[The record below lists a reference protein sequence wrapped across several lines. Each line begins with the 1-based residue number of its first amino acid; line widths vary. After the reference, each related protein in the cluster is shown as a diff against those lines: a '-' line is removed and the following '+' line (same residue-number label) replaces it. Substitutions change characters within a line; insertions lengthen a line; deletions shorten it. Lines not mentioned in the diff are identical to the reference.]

1 MTKAA
6 TPDATG
12 VGRSSTRRIYFFG
25 ALGGLLFGY
34 DTGVIAGALL
44 YIRDDLGLTPL
55 TEGLVVSSLLVGAM
69 AGATAAGRLAD
80 TLGRRRVGIAASVT
94 FGAGA
99 LAAGLAPDIA
109 LLVAARVLLGLG
121 VGAASV
127 VVPLYLSEMAT
138 TRSRGAVSSLNQ
150 LMITAGIFVAYVT
163 NSLLAPAE
171 AWRWMLGLA
180 LVPSLVMLA
189 GLIVMPETPRWLLRN
204 GREEEAREV
213 LARTRGAAG
222 VESELAEI
230 RQVEATSGER
240 AGLRE
245 VFAPWL
251 RPALVVGVGL
261 AVLNQVVG
269 INTIIYYAPTT
280 LTDVG
285 FSDSAAIYA
294 NTGIGAV
301 NMVMTLVAVWLIDK
315 AGRKRLLLTGATCM
329 CASLAVL
336 AATSLLLP
344 EPDGPGVVGVVTL
357 ACLAAFIV
365 SFSASWGA
373 VCWVVISEVF
383 PLQVRGAAVGF
394 CTTLLWAANFAVSLS
409 FPVLLDAVGIGWL
422 FLGFAVICAFA
433 RVFTARFVVETKGR
447 SLEDIELALRAG
459 SA

>member
-1 MTKAA
+1 MSQAA
-6 TPDATG
+6 APDAKS

-44 YIRDDLGLTPL
+44 YIRDELGLTPL

-69 AGATAAGRLAD
+69 AGATTAGRLAD
-80 TLGRRRVGIAASVT
+80 TLGRRRVGMAASVA

-99 LAAGLAPDIA
+99 LAAGLAPNTA

-150 LMITAGIFVAYVT
+150 LMITVGIFVAYVT

-180 LVPSLVMLA
+180 IVPSTVMLA

-213 LARTRGAAG
+213 LARTRGATGIEA
-222 VESELAEI
+222 ELAEI
-230 RQVEATSGER
+230 RQVEATSRER

-245 VFAPWL
+245 VFVPWL
-251 RPALVVGVGL
+251 RPALVVGIGL

-301 NMVMTLVAVWLIDK
+301 NMVMTLVAIWLIDK
-315 AGRKRLLLTGATCM
+315 VGRKRLLLTGATCM
-329 CASLAVL
+329 CVSLTVL

-344 EPDGPGVVGVVTL
+344 EPDGPGAVGVVTL

-383 PLQVRGAAVGF
+383 PLHVRGAAVGF
-394 CTTLLWAANFAVSLS
+394 CTMLLWLANFVVSLS

-422 FLGFAVICAFA
+422 FLGFAAICALA

-447 SLEDIELALRAG
+447 SLEDIELALRARE
-459 SA
+459 A

>member
-1 MTKAA
+1 MSKAA
-6 TPDATG
+6 APDATSA
-12 VGRSSTRRIYFFG
+12 VRSSSRRIYFFG

-80 TLGRRRVGIAASVT
+80 TLGRRRVGIAAST
-94 FGAGA
+94 AFGAGA
-99 LAAGLAPDIA
+99 LAAGLAPNTA

-189 GLIVMPETPRWLLRN
+189 GLVVMPETPRWLLRS
-204 GREEEAREV
+204 GREAEARQV
-213 LARTRGAAG
+213 LARTRGEAEAEG
-222 VESELAEI
+222 ELAEI
-230 RQVEATSGER
+230 RQVEASSGER

-251 RPALVVGVGL
+251 RPALVVGIGL

-280 LTDVG
+280 LTNVG

-301 NMVMTLVAVWLIDK
+301 NMVMTLVAIWLIDR
-315 AGRKRLLLTGATCM
+315 AGRKRLLLTGAVCM
-329 CASLAVL
+329 CASLTVL
-336 AATSLLLP
+336 GATSLLLP
-344 EPDGPGVVGVVTL
+344 EPDGPGLVGVVTL

-394 CTTLLWAANFAVSLS
+394 CTMLLWTANFAVSLS
-409 FPVLLDAVGIGWL
+409 FPVLLDTVGIGWL

-447 SLEDIELALRAG
+447 SLEEIERALRAR

>member
-1 MTKAA
+1 MSQAA
-6 TPDATG
+6 IPDARS
-12 VGRSSTRRIYFFG
+12 VGRSTKRIYFFG

-44 YIRDDLGLTPL
+44 YIRDELGLTPL
-55 TEGLVVSSLLVGAM
+55 AEGFVVSSLLVGAM

-80 TLGRRRVGIAASVT
+80 SLGRRRVGMAAAVAFSV
-94 FGAGA
+94 GA
-99 LAAGLAPDIA
+99 LAAGFAPDVI

-127 VVPLYLSEMAT
+127 VVPLYLSEMAST
-138 TRSRGAVSSLNQ
+138 HIRGAVSSLNQ
-150 LMITAGIFVAYVT
+150 LMITVGIFVAYVT
-163 NSLLAPAE
+163 NALLAPAE

-180 LVPSLVMLA
+180 IVPSLVMLA

-204 GREEEAREV
+204 GREKEAREV
-213 LARTRGAAG
+213 LARTRGADQVDA
-222 VESELAEI
+222 ELAEI
-230 RQVEATSGER
+230 RQVEDASKER

-261 AVLNQVVG
+261 AILNQVVG

-280 LTDVG
+280 LTNVG

-294 NTGIGAV
+294 NTGIGAI
-301 NMVMTLVAVWLIDK
+301 NMAMTLVAIWLIDK
-315 AGRKRLLLTGATCM
+315 VGRKRLLLSGAVCM
-329 CASLAVL
+329 CTSLTVL

-344 EPDGPGVVGVVTL
+344 EPDGMGVVGMVTL
-357 ACLAAFIV
+357 VCLGAFIV

-383 PLQVRGAAVGF
+383 PLHVRGAAVGF
-394 CTTLLWAANFAVSLS
+394 CTMLLWAANFVVSLS

-422 FLGFAVICAFA
+422 FLGFAAICAFA
-433 RVFTARFVVETKGR
+433 HVFTRRFVVETKGR
-447 SLEDIELALRAG
+447 SLEDIELDLRAK
-459 SA
+459 AA

>member
-1 MTKAA
+1 MSKAA
-6 TPDATG
+6 TPDATSA
-12 VGRSSTRRIYFFG
+12 VRSSSRRIYFFG

-55 TEGLVVSSLLVGAM
+55 TEGIVVSSLLVGAM

-80 TLGRRRVGIAASVT
+80 SLGRRRVGIAASVA

-99 LAAGLAPDIA
+99 LAAGLAPSTA
-109 LLVAARVLLGLG
+109 LLAAARVLLGLG

-127 VVPLYLSEMAT
+127 AVPLYLSEMAT

-189 GLIVMPETPRWLLRN
+189 GLAVMPETPRWLLRS
-204 GREEEAREV
+204 GREAEAREV
-213 LARTRGAAG
+213 LARTRGEAE
-222 VESELAEI
+222 VEDELAEI

-280 LTDVG
+280 LTNVG

-301 NMVMTLVAVWLIDK
+301 NMVMTLVAIWLIDR
-315 AGRKRLLLTGATCM
+315 AGRKRLLLTGAVCM
-329 CASLAVL
+329 CASLTVL

-344 EPDGPGVVGVVTL
+344 EPDGPGLVGVVTL
-357 ACLAAFIV
+357 ACLAAFII

-394 CTTLLWAANFAVSLS
+394 CTMLLWTANFAVSLS

-447 SLEDIELALRAG
+447 SLEDIELALRAR

>member
-1 MTKAA
+1 M
-6 TPDATG
+6 
-12 VGRSSTRRIYFFG
+12 GRSTKRIYFFG

-44 YIRDDLGLTPL
+44 YIRDELGLTPL
-55 TEGLVVSSLLVGAM
+55 AEGFVVSSLLVGAM

-80 TLGRRRVGIAASVT
+80 SLGRRRVGMAAAVAFSV
-94 FGAGA
+94 GA
-99 LAAGLAPDIA
+99 LAAGFAPDVI

-127 VVPLYLSEMAT
+127 VVPLYLSEMAST
-138 TRSRGAVSSLNQ
+138 HIRGAVSSLNQ
-150 LMITAGIFVAYVT
+150 LMITVGIFVAYVT
-163 NSLLAPAE
+163 NALLAPAE

-180 LVPSLVMLA
+180 IVPSLVMLA

-204 GREEEAREV
+204 GREKEAREV
-213 LARTRGAAG
+213 LARTRGADQVDA
-222 VESELAEI
+222 ELAEI
-230 RQVEATSGER
+230 RQVEDASKER

-261 AVLNQVVG
+261 AILNQVVG

-280 LTDVG
+280 LTNVG

-294 NTGIGAV
+294 NTGIGAI
-301 NMVMTLVAVWLIDK
+301 NMAMTLVAIWLIDK
-315 AGRKRLLLTGATCM
+315 VGRKRLLLSGAVCM
-329 CASLAVL
+329 CTSLTVL

-344 EPDGPGVVGVVTL
+344 EPDGMGVVGMVTL
-357 ACLAAFIV
+357 VCLGAFIV

-383 PLQVRGAAVGF
+383 PLHVRGAAVGF
-394 CTTLLWAANFAVSLS
+394 CTMLLWAANFVVSLS

-422 FLGFAVICAFA
+422 FLGFAAICAFA
-433 RVFTARFVVETKGR
+433 HVFTRRFVVETKGR
-447 SLEDIELALRAG
+447 SLEDIELDLRAK
-459 SA
+459 AA